1 MSSHG
6 SQEGGSRIE
15 RGKSGVC
22 GLCVSEC
29 VMCQDKK
36 REKKEKENSPTGIRT
51 PVFHVT
57 GGDTNQLYYWRCLY
71 LKLGWSNQHGRE
83 ERSQKEES
91 LEKKKMEMRGI
102 DPRAPRMQSECSTI

>member
-71 LKLGWSNQHGRE
+71 LKLGWTNQHGSQ